1 MGTNIYLPS
10 TRKMRSAA
18 KKTKT
23 KIVKA
28 YSIGSFCVAFEFDNG
43 KIQRIDFLPIF
54 QKYVKGENLKYLTP
68 SLFKKFKWEDGRI
81 FWGKNEDISFSIS
94 SLLDKHTE
102 SDDILY
108 II

>member
-1 MGTNIYLPS
+1 MGTSIHLSP
-10 TRKMRSAA
+10 TRKMRGAA

-28 YSIGSFCVAFEFDNG
+28 YSIDPFCIAFEFDNR

-68 SLFKKFKWEDGRI
+68 SLFKKFKWDDGRI
-81 FWGKNEDISFSIS
+81 FWGKNEEIAFSIS
-94 SLLDKHTE
+94 SLLEKHKE

>member
-18 KKTKT
+18 KKTQA
-23 KIVKA
+23 KIVAA
-28 YSIGSFCVAFEFDNG
+28 YSIDSFSVAFVFDNG
-43 KIQRIDFLPIF
+43 KIKRIDFLPVF

-68 SLFKKFKWEDGRI
+68 SLFKKFKLDEDRI
-81 FWGKNEDISFSIS
+81 FWGKNEDIAFSIT
-94 SLLDKHTE
+94 SLVEKNNE
-102 SDDILY
+102 SADILY